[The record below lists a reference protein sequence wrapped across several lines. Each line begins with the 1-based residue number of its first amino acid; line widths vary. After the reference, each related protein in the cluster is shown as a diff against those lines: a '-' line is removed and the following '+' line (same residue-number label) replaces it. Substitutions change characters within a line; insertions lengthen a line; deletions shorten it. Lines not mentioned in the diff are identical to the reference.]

1 MEIARDMA
9 VNCSPLVMG
18 LHKKLLWR
26 GQHMSRE
33 AFIELETR
41 ALHYTMGRADAI
53 EGGMAYVER
62 RDPQWSSRIS
72 EDWPQWL

>member
-1 MEIARDMA
+1 
-9 VNCSPLVMG
+9 
-18 LHKKLLWR
+18 
-26 GQHMSRE
+26 
-33 AFIELETR
+33 
-41 ALHYTMGRADAI
+41 MGRADAI